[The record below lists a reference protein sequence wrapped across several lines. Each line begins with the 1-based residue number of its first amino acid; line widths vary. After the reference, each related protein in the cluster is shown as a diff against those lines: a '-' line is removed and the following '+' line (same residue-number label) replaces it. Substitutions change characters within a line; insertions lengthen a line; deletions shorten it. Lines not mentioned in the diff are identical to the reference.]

1 MFIHVCQGDGHGHDL
16 SVDSET
22 TTIRTSTSKVTVC
35 TGGSISDG
43 NGGCYYADS
52 CEMLYGPCD
61 CFRRRQC
68 CASDFCLIPCGPDSS
83 GGRNRRCLPPI
94 FSSTKPAK
102 RTTTQRTKRTKP
114 AKRTN

>member
-61 CFRRRQC
+61 CFRRSQC
-68 CASDFCLIPCGPDSS
+68 CDSDSCSILCGPDSS
-83 GGRNRRCLPPI
+83 GGRNRRCLPP
-94 FSSTKPAK
+94 TKPAKRTK